1 MRGYKAGAEEELDMQ
16 WYSMLDHERSEAIY
30 ICGPDSCD
38 LFCKAEKETC
48 SLIASGVSRTSDGT
62 REGF

>member
-1 MRGYKAGAEEELDMQ
+1 MRDYKAGADEELDMQ
-16 WYSMLDHERSEAIY
+16 SYSMLDHERLAEAIY

-48 SLIASGVSRTSDGT
+48 SLIASGVGRGV
-62 REGF
+62 